1 MSTGW
6 TLYIAIL
13 TIVNIVGCVWLLW
26 WTAKRRPGEDTSK
39 PTTGHVW
46 DETLTEYN
54 KPMPRWWLN
63 LFYVTIVF
71 ALVYLV
77 AYPGLGSFDG
87 YAKWTST
94 GQHDADA
101 QAIEAKLK
109 PLFARFA
116 DQPVDQLAH
125 DAEAINLGRAVFANN
140 CATCHGSDARGA
152 KGFPN
157 LTDAEWLWG
166 GAPDTVLTTILGG
179 RNGVMPALGD
189 ALGEQ
194 GVIETAVYV
203 QSLSGAPVDRALAD
217 AGRKRFETLCVAC
230 HGVDGKGNA
239 MLGAP
244 DLTNQAWTY
253 GGSYET
259 IVETLRLG
267 RNGVMPPHEPLI
279 GKDRAR
285 VVAAFVLAQNAAMQ
299 GAVAETATH

>member
-26 WTAKRRPGEDTSK
+26 WTAKRRPGEDLSK

-63 LFYVTIVF
+63 LFYITIVF
-71 ALVYLV
+71 SLVYLV
-77 AYPGLGSFDG
+77 AYPGLGSFAG
-87 YAKWTST
+87 YKKWTSNN
-94 GQHDADA
+94 QHDADA

-116 DQPVDQLAH
+116 DQPLDQLMH
-125 DAEAINLGRAVFANN
+125 DNEAVNLGRAVFANN

-157 LTDAEWLWG
+157 LTDSEWLWG
-166 GAPDTVLTTILGG
+166 GTPDAVQTTILNG

-189 ALGEQ
+189 ALGDQ

-217 AGRKRFETLCVAC
+217 AGSKRFATLCVAC
-230 HGVDGKGNA
+230 HGVDGKGNQA
-239 MLGAP
+239 LGAP
-244 DLTNQAWTY
+244 DLTNQSWTY
-253 GGSYET
+253 GGSYEA
-259 IVETLRLG
+259 IVETLRQG
-267 RNGVMPPHEPLI
+267 RNGVMPPHAPLI
-279 GKDRAR
+279 GKDRVR
-285 VVAAFVLAQNAAMQ
+285 VAAAFVLAQHAKAQ
-299 GAVAETATH
+299 AQPAETAAH